1 MQYSIV
7 TNNVPSTPGSLPLS
21 ITVEGGFTRTS
32 LEQLTTQ
39 ELIALG
45 IYPVTDS
52 IPSYNSDIEELVLE
66 SLTVRTNDV
75 LATYKKQLKPQ
86 SDFIISLTTTGVPY
100 QVEDNI
106 GGLVEITNISSNSTI
121 ISRLVIE
128 AKTKTLLSDWQVILW
143 TKEPTASTIEDNE
156 KFVLSSD
163 DTDKI
168 AYIFNPTWTKVS
180 GKQLAINE
188 MNIPFDAGIWI
199 SVSTLKA
206 WRAANTDTIKIIL
219 NTK

>member
-7 TNNVPSTPGSLPLS
+7 KNNVPSNPGSLPLS
-21 ITVEGGFTRTS
+21 ITIEGGFTRTS

-45 IYPVTDS
+45 VYPVTDS
-52 IPSYNSDIEELVLE
+52 IPSYNTETEELVLQ
-66 SLTVRTNDV
+66 SLTVRASDV
-75 LATYKKQLKPQ
+75 LATYGKQLKPQ
-86 SDFIISLTTTGVPY
+86 SNFVISLSTTGTPY

-106 GGLVEITNISSNSTI
+106 GGLIEITNISPNNNT
-121 ISRLVIE
+121 ISRLIVE
-128 AKTKTLLSDWQVILW
+128 ATTKILLPEWQVIIW
-143 TKEPTASTIEDNE
+143 NEEPTTSTIEDNE
-156 KFVLSSD
+156 KFILSSD
-163 DTDKI
+163 DSKNI

-180 GKQLAINE
+180 GKQLAITE
-188 MNIPFDAGIWI
+188 FSLPFDNGIWL

-206 WRAANTDTIKIIL
+206 WRAASTDTIKVIV

>member
-7 TNNVPSTPGSLPLS
+7 RNNIPSPPGALPLS
-21 ITVEGGFTRTS
+21 ITIEGGFTRTS

-45 IYPVTDS
+45 VYPVTDS
-52 IPSYNSDIEELVLE
+52 LPSYDPETEDLVLE
-66 SLTVRTNDV
+66 SLTVRTSDV
-75 LATYKKQLKPQ
+75 LATYGKQLKPQ
-86 SDFIISLTTTGVPY
+86 SNFVISLSTTGVPY
-100 QVEDNI
+100 QAEDNV
-106 GGLVEITNISSNSTI
+106 GGLIEITNISPNSTI

-128 AKTKTLLSDWQVILW
+128 AKAKTLLTDWQVILW
-143 TKEPTASTIEDNE
+143 TKEPSASTIEDNE
-156 KFVLSSD
+156 KFVLLSD

-168 AYIFNPTWTKVS
+168 AYIFSPTWTKVS

-188 MNIPFDAGIWI
+188 MSIPFDDGIWL

-206 WRAANTDTIKIIL
+206 WRAASSDTIKIIL